1 MLGTKFILDEAKIER
16 EGKYDL
22 DKIYELIEQIAT
34 TRAKLTKIAKNHFVF
49 TGKKDAPAYLGILV
63 FNHLSKYEWFATNIK
78 EWIWLDD
85 KKGDS
90 NIIEFLRKE
99 GKELWAV

>member
-1 MLGTKFILDEAKIER
+1 MLGTKFILDEEKIER

-22 DKIYELIEQIAT
+22 DRIYELIEQIAT

-63 FNHLSKYEWFATNIK
+63 YNHLADYDWFMDNVK
-78 EWIWLDD
+78 EWHWLDD
-85 KKGDS
+85 EEGDS
-90 NIIEFLRKE
+90 DILALLKKHRERNL
-99 GKELWAV
+99 A

>member
-1 MLGTKFILDEAKIER
+1 MLGTKFILEEEKILR

-49 TGKKDAPAYLGILV
+49 TGDKDAPAYLGILV
-63 FNHLSKYEWFATNIK
+63 YNHLADYDWFMDNVK
-78 EWIWLDD
+78 EWHWLDD
-85 KKGDS
+85 GEGDS
-90 NIIEFLRKE
+90 DILALLKKHREKIF
-99 GKELWAV
+99 A

>member
-1 MLGTKFILDEAKIER
+1 MLGTKFILEEEKILR

-49 TGKKDAPAYLGILV
+49 TGEKDAPAYLGILV
-63 FNHLSKYEWFATNIK
+63 FNHLYKYQRMV
-78 EWIWLDD
+78 LV
-85 KKGDS
+85 
-90 NIIEFLRKE
+90 R
-99 GKELWAV
+99 